1 MQCLTSLLL
10 EIWIET
16 DYLTNMK
23 RTNITPQQNAQSI
36 KFNHKIGQRHM
47 ILREPSVVDEF
58 YFEKCQPSDHK
69 DESVSIVDPIIILF
83 NQQRLDNMGQ
93 MAAKTFIDSLV
104 PKSNSMAELRK
115 NCSDDDL
122 MYMIKSRHLQSPA
135 EILSWCRFM
144 KENIDTFN
152 SEVQK
157 LVESRQAEQAQKAEQ
172 VQADL
177 PKTE

>member
-1 MQCLTSLLL
+1 
-10 EIWIET
+10 
-16 DYLTNMK
+16 MK

-36 KFNHKIGQRHM
+36 KFNHKIGMRHM

-115 NCSDDDL
+115 NCSDEDL
-122 MYMIKSRHLQSPA
+122 MCMIKSRHLQSPA
-135 EILSWCRFM
+135 EILSWCRYM
-144 KENIDTFN
+144 KENIDIFN
-152 SEVQK
+152 SEVHK
-157 LVESRQAEQAQKAEQ
+157 LVEARQAEETKKAEQ
-172 VQADL
+172 VQTEL